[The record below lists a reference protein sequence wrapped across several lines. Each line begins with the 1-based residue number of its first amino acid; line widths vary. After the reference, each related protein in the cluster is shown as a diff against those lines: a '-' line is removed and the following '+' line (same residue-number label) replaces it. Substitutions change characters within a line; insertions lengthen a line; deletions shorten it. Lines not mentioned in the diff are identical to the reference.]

1 MLVLVWKCLWFP
13 DNHGLIKLVMKHEL
27 SKQGIGWSE
36 LLASNDFENTDEVT
50 EDSMEHVSRNISQ
63 EIVEKQEIFEKPKQG
78 NK

>member
-1 MLVLVWKCLWFP
+1 
-13 DNHGLIKLVMKHEL
+13 MKHEL